1 MPFTLRRST
10 ARVNGSL
17 VRWSTIACAFAG
29 PIPGRLASSATEA
42 VLTLILDLAA
52 AHLRPRRRCHH
63 TGAEE
68 HEPAEEPNRRSP
80 ESPHANLLVPVAPLR
95 APHGRDGSQA
105 AYQQNER
112 AFPGVQQRRG
122 LPMQRHPQRFVTAP
136 EATFPFVNACV
147 TRLASRRRALHGV

>member
-1 MPFTLRRST
+1 MPFTLRRSS

-80 ESPHANLLVPVAPLR
+80 ESPHANLLVPWRLC
-95 APHGRDGSQA
+95 GRRMCATDRKPRTTGQSA
-105 AYQQNER
+105 H
-112 AFPGVQQRRG
+112 FSGVRQRG
-122 LPMQRHPQRFVTAP
+122 GVPMQRHLQRSVTGP